1 MRLDTELAEFAT
13 DRDTELTIGVFDG
26 VHRGHRHLIDQVVK
40 EAAETDR
47 LSGVITLRNHPSSVL
62 DPNFTPNYL
71 TTVDER
77 LRLLGELGVD
87 LVIPITFDRE
97 LSLLSA
103 RDFVGRL
110 RKHLRMAGLLVGSDF
125 TLGHKR
131 EGDLKMLHRLGGEMG
146 FSLQVASVLTDGD
159 RTVKST
165 TIRQAVAQ
173 GDVSRAS
180 KMLGRTFSL
189 PGVVV
194 KGVGRGKT
202 LGFPTANLEPPA
214 GTAIPMDGI
223 YATWASID
231 GVAYMAATSIGRRPT
246 FDEDNRTV
254 EAFILDF
261 DGDLYGREV
270 RLEFVR
276 RLRDELKF
284 EAVEDLQAQV
294 DIDVD
299 DTRTI
304 LGALHMGC
312 SEAKTHG

>member
-1 MRLDTELAEFAT
+1 MRLDEELTEFAT

-62 DPNFTPNYL
+62 DPAFTPNYL

-97 LSLLSA
+97 LSRLSA

-110 RKHLRMAGLLVGSDF
+110 RKHLRMACLLVGPDF

-131 EGDLKMLHRLGGEMG
+131 EGDLKMLHNLGREMS
-146 FSLQVASVLTDGD
+146 FSLRVASAFTDGD

-165 TIRQAVAQ
+165 TIRQALAK
-173 GDVSRAS
+173 GDVSRAA

-194 KGVGRGKT
+194 KGVGRGKS

-231 GVAYMAATSIGRRPT
+231 GIAYMAATSIGRRPT
-246 FDEDNRTV
+246 FDEGNQTV

-294 DIDVD
+294 DIDVN

-304 LGALHMGC
+304 LDALHTGC